1 MTCIGEP
8 ISWPRLERF
17 ARTGDAA
24 IQAHV
29 DACPAC
35 ARCLDEIR
43 RDVVALPV
51 LVVPERARRRWVWF
65 AMPAFALAAAVVVLL
80 LLRRDETRPDVGGV
94 KGGALAIELV
104 RERGGQTQEGA
115 RTFLPGDRWKVL
127 VTCAPGAKTIDVTV
141 ADGLTV
147 DRPLAPSQIECG
159 NRIALPG
166 AFSLTG
172 DRPNRICVETACVT
186 IQPE

>member
-17 ARTGDAA
+17 ARSADAA
-24 IQAHV
+24 TQAHL

-51 LVVPERARRRWVWF
+51 LVVPPRPARRWGWF
-65 AMPAFALAAAVVVLL
+65 AVPAFALAALIIVL
-80 LLRRDETRPDVGGV
+80 LLRRDETHPDVGGV

-104 RERGGQTQEGA
+104 RERGGQAQEGA

-127 VTCAPGAKTIDVTV
+127 VTCAPGTRTIDVTV
-141 ADGLTV
+141 ADGLTI
-147 DRPLAPSQIECG
+147 DRPLAAVAIECG

-166 AFSLTG
+166 AFSITG

-186 IQPE
+186 VEPE